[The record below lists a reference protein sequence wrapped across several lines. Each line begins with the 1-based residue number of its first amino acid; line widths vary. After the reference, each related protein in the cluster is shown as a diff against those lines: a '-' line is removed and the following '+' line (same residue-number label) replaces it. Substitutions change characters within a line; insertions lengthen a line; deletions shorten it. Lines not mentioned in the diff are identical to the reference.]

1 ISSPRWERTC
11 RTLCRRSLRS
21 SPLRLRQRSKRA
33 ASLLVAVEPP
43 DALLTTS
50 DLRLSLPGKD
60 EHPQAEAPHTARH
73 LAGGVHPRLLAHRA
87 HLIDLHLRPQGV
99 VDSEQ
104 RVELL
109 TDGRLGE
116 RAGSIAIRPPRAR
129 RGAPQADG

>member
-43 DALLTTS
+43 DALLTPS

-73 LAGGVHPRLLAHRA
+73 LAGGGHPRLLAHRA
-87 HLIDLHLRPQGV
+87 HLIDLHLRPHRLLDSHQR
-99 VDSEQ
+99 VDSP
-104 RVELL
+104 
-109 TDGRLGE
+109 TTARLAE
-116 RAGSIAIRPPRAR
+116 RAGAIALRE
-129 RGAPQADG
+129 QA